1 MVGAGDAYVLVLRI
15 LHVMGGIAWGGA
27 IFVFVFFLQP
37 TAKTVGPA
45 AGPFMRELLGRRRI
59 VDVVLWIATTT
70 IVAGLLLYWE
80 DWRQFKTFGG
90 FLGEPFGLWLT
101 IGAISAIVAFTIG
114 LFGTKPTID
123 RVLALGARMV
133 AAGESPPPEL
143 AAELQA
149 MQARARTLAKTNL
162 VFVTIAAF
170 AMSTA
175 RYW

>member
-1 MVGAGDAYVLVLRI
+1 MLATDTYVIVLRI

-37 TAKTVGPA
+37 TASVLGPA
-45 AGPFMRELLGRRRI
+45 AGPFMGELLGKRKI
-59 VDVVLWIATTT
+59 VNVVLWIAATT

-80 DWRQFKTFGG
+80 DWRQFTSFGDFVG
-90 FLGEPFGLWLT
+90 GAFGLWLT
-101 IGAISAIVAFTIG
+101 IGAVSAIVAFLIG

-123 RVLALGARMV
+123 RVLTLGAQIA
-133 AAGESPPPEL
+133 AAGESPPPERV
-143 AAELQA
+143 AQLQA
-149 MQARARTLAKTNL
+149 LQARGRTLALTNFA
-162 VFVTIAAF
+162 FVAIAAF